1 MRIRPFASLILLPL
15 IGLSGCKTSPKFSER
30 LWWSP
35 LAVPEFDSRY
45 EYDAKGY
52 PILPKVTYA
61 PESEAAAD
69 RQRLIRLLEQ
79 NNQLLERITD
89 E

>member
-1 MRIRPFASLILLPL
+1 MRIPPFASLILLPL

-35 LAVPEFDSRY
+35 LTIPEFESRY

-52 PILPKVTYA
+52 PILPKVTYG
-61 PESEAAAD
+61 PESAATAE

-79 NNQLLERITD
+79 NNQLLERIAD